1 MSTVFI
7 CDAIT
12 NSIYPAITVIL
23 RVTFQ
28 SRTFSAFL
36 RSLVLGPLP
45 LRGPDGVLVNGL
57 FDATAFLIRTPSGRK
72 SLTLSCTSRGGNP
85 SGWSRQGLGRR
96 LLGSHGQHVSPHFL
110 RFIQT
115 KPPDPE
121 TVKST
126 FRVGPPTSIN
136 LLT

>member
-12 NSIYPAITVIL
+12 NPIYPAIVIL
-23 RVTFQ
+23 QVTFQ

-36 RSLVLGPLP
+36 QSLVLGPLP
-45 LRGPDGVLVNGL
+45 LHGSDGVLVNGL
-57 FDATAFLIRTPSGRK
+57 FDATAFLIRTPSERK
-72 SLTLSCTSRGGNP
+72 SLTLSCSSRGGSP

-96 LLGSHGQHVSPHFL
+96 LLRSHGQHISPHFL

-115 KPPDPE
+115 KPTNPG
-121 TVKST
+121 TVKSI

-136 LLT
+136 LPT